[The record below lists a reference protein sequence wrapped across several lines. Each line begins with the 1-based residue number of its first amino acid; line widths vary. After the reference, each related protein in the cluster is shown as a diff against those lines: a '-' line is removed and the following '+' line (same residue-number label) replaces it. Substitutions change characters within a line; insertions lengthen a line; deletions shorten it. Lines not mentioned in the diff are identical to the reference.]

1 VLGTF
6 RLKRAE
12 PIQKLPLV
20 HPLRPKRGRTL
31 AISAAATAAAIAA
44 AIGIA
49 LASAASAA
57 AADGVGQH
65 EELLA

>member
-1 VLGTF
+1 MLGTF